1 MTKGKRT
8 HFRAWNRSKGFLWSQ
23 WSWSRQQVW
32 GRFSLHQERH
42 PKSVASEHRRTETST
57 WKSLPLSQGY
67 DLIVAFEKLQKEQGT
82 TLYLC
87 LFIAHA
93 VALCG
98 VKGKATPEYDLR
110 SQHKNGSV
118 DYSILSTT
126 DDKLVLGVIEVKYRD
141 VQSGITQNAFQLHAA
156 LMNRNRKFD
165 GAHK

>member
-1 MTKGKRT
+1 M
-8 HFRAWNRSKGFLWSQ
+8 L
-23 WSWSRQQVW
+23 
-32 GRFSLHQERH
+32 
-42 PKSVASEHRRTETST
+42 TETGNKKLMRT
-57 WKSLPLSQGY
+57 AKRIDHYLS
-67 DLIVAFEKLQKEQGT
+67 T
-82 TLYLC
+82 TLISEDIYV
-87 LFIAHA
+87 IIEKIDPSA
-93 VALCG
+93 VS
-98 VKGKATPEYDLR
+98 KDKATPEYDLR